1 MRKTNKMKGYG
12 CRKDVLS
19 RTQKVGI
26 MLIEKSGNN
35 CAIKKKLTLKIL
47 MQKY

>member
-12 CRKDVLS
+12 SRKNLLN

-26 MLIEKSGNN
+26 ILIEKSGNN
-35 CAIKKKLTLKIL
+35 CAIKKKLTLKTL